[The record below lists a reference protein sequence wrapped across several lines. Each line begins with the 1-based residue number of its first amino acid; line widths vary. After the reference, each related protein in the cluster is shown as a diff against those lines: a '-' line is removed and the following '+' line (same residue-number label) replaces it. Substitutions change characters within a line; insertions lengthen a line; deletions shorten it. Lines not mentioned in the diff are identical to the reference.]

1 MLDRLYDFRRDVVR
15 FAGRHDA
22 RVDAVDRP
30 RPAARL
36 ERLDAA
42 HAGRR
47 ATKWSSSPAPDLA
60 NLRNAKNIID
70 NVRGSRPNDHPPRL
84 VLNGVGM
91 PKRPEISVADFAKT
105 IEMEPIAVIPHDAKL
120 FGAAANNGQM
130 IAEIEPKGRIA
141 EIFADLANEVAGRG
155 EARKAKRG
163 LLDPLIAK
171 LVGKKA

>member
-1 MLDRLYDFRRDVVR
+1 MLVGSDEVVIV
-15 FAGRHDA
+15 AG
-22 RVDAVDRP
+22 
-30 RPAARL
+30 
-36 ERLDAA
+36 
-42 HAGRR
+42 
-47 ATKWSSSPAPDLA
+47 PDLA

-70 NVRGSRPNDHPPRL
+70 NIRGSRPNDYPPRL
-84 VLNGVGM
+84 IINGVGM

-105 IEMEPIAVIPHDAKL
+105 VEMQPFAVIPHDAKL

-130 IAEIEPKGRIA
+130 IAEIEAKGKIA

-171 LVGKKA
+171 FVRKKA